1 MIKAG
6 DVDVSIGLDNE
17 HVCVGLDE
25 NVYVLVLTKYM
36 FAQNHLDLV
45 LVMIKMVRIWRV
57 VQIPLSP
64 PGGPLTN

>member
-1 MIKAG
+1 MLVLVLTK
-6 DVDVSIGLDNE
+6 NM
-17 HVCVGLDE
+17 
-25 NVYVLVLTKYM
+25 YVLVLTKYM

-57 VQIPLSP
+57 VHITLSP

>member
-1 MIKAG
+1 M
-6 DVDVSIGLDNE
+6 
-17 HVCVGLDE
+17 
-25 NVYVLVLTKYM
+25 YVLVLTKYM

-45 LVMIKMVRIWRV
+45 LVMIKMVRIWLV